1 MKLGKNRIHFL
12 IMLFAVLSLLV
23 HVPSDAYANDGSS
36 ITEVESLE
44 HDTDRGRENS
54 LVQVDSAEMI
64 VTVEYLIN
72 N

>member
-36 ITEVESLE
+36 ITEVDSLE
-44 HDTDRGRENS
+44 HDAANGRDTT
-54 LVQVDSAEMI
+54 L
-64 VTVEYLIN
+64 
-72 N
+72 